1 MKKKKNVLIGVL
13 VFSLAALLAVGTWAW
28 FTATADP
35 LTNQF
40 TAGTVKIEINE
51 HGFTDV
57 VNWNPGDTTEKKVS
71 VKSKGSKASYVRV
84 SLTPVWE
91 DNLPIDNVILN
102 WNENDWVYSGGWYYY
117 KQILGAGQET
127 PLLLQ
132 SVTLDGS
139 GTGDQYQGK
148 ALQIVVDA
156 EAVQASHGA
165 YKDAWGL
172 DQLPAGVEE
181 WVAP

>member
-35 LTNQF
+35 VTNQF

-91 DNLPIDNVILN
+91 DN
-102 WNENDWVYSGGWYYY
+102 
-117 KQILGAGQET
+117 
-127 PLLLQ
+127 
-132 SVTLDGS
+132 
-139 GTGDQYQGK
+139 
-148 ALQIVVDA
+148 
-156 EAVQASHGA
+156 
-165 YKDAWGL
+165 
-172 DQLPAGVEE
+172 
-181 WVAP
+181 